1 MSFQNLA
8 GASKRFVDLFGIDL
22 STQVEPAEWRAAV
35 VAFQKRH
42 LIAHRMGVVDQN
54 YVDKTGD
61 SLAVVGRKI
70 IVDADEVKRLLG
82 TLNTLAARTAER
94 LQESKGH
101 S

>member
-1 MSFQNLA
+1 MA
-8 GASKRFVDLFGIDL
+8 RGGR
-22 STQVEPAEWRAAV
+22 
-35 VAFQKRH
+35 AFQKRH
-42 LIAHRMGVVDQN
+42 LIAHRMGVVDRN

-70 IVDADEVKRLLG
+70 IVDAEEVKRLLG
-82 TLNTLAARTAER
+82 TLNTLAARTTER

>member
-8 GASKRFVDLFGIDL
+8 GASRRFVDLFGIDL
-22 STQVEPAEWRAAV
+22 STQVEPEEWRAAV

-70 IVDADEVKRLLG
+70 IVDADEVKRLLV
-82 TLNTLAARTAER
+82 TLNTLAARTTAR
-94 LQESKGH
+94 LQESNGH